1 MQVKSKGPRRSSRLQ
16 GKASRSTCPIS
27 MALELIGDPWSLLVV
42 RDLMFK
48 GRHRYKDFLEAEEGI
63 ASNVLADRLQRLEAA
78 GILERSADPDD
89 GRRTIYALTR
99 KGIELSPVLVDL
111 VIWSAKHHETGA
123 PNAMVRLMREQR
135 DAFLQG
141 VLEDWARRLKG
152 GSVGGKRGPR
162 RRTA

>member
-1 MQVKSKGPRRSSRLQ
+1 
-16 GKASRSTCPIS
+16 

-78 GILERSADPDD
+78 GILGRTPDPED
-89 GRRTIYALTR
+89 GRRALYSLTR
-99 KGIELSPVLVDL
+99 KGIELAPVLVDL

-123 PNAMVRLMREQR
+123 PSAIVRLMRDQR
-135 DAFLQG
+135 DVFLQG
-141 VLEDWARRLKG
+141 VLDDWARTQKG
-152 GSVGGKRGPR
+152 KASSIKRR
-162 RRTA
+162 D